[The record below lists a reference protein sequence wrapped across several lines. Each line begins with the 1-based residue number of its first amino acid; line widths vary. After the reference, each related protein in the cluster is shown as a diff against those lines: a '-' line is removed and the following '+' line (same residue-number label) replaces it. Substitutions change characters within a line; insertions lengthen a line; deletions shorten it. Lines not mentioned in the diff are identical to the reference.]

1 MSVAEIVDLFKLR
14 ETLELMAV
22 EGAMTT
28 ITSNQLRDMEMA
40 LKKSE
45 RLLAAGKLADFSA
58 TLRSFHMIIAEATGN
73 SLLEQI
79 LRMINDRV
87 RLVAA
92 MQFSRQAD
100 RPSEVIKENE
110 RILKALIKRDKVAA
124 REAVLIHLRNARKIF
139 AFAED

>member
-1 MSVAEIVDLFKLR
+1 
-14 ETLELMAV
+14 
-22 EGAMTT
+22 
-28 ITSNQLRDMEMA
+28 MEVA

-45 RLLAAGKLADFSA
+45 RLLAAGKLAAFSA

-110 RILKALIKRDKVAA
+110 RILKALIKRDRVAA